1 MLQVM
6 RSWDLT
12 MRGELDYRQEAENLR
27 EVLTC
32 PLVVLLCSSGT
43 TVCILSAVSIVLS
56 LCF

>member
-27 EVLTC
+27 EVLAC
-32 PLVVLLCSSGT
+32 SIIVILCNSS
-43 TVCILSAVSIVLS
+43 
-56 LCF
+56 